1 MSQLSAISG
10 ALAQDQ
16 FLQLLVTQ
24 LQNQDPL
31 DPVSDKDFI
40 NQLAQLSSLQSLQNL
55 DASFAE
61 VLKLQQLTSGSELV
75 GRTVTFTDENE
86 QVRTGEVS
94 AVTVADQ
101 RVSLAVTTA
110 GGPATV
116 GLDQVTSV
124 A

>member
-94 AVTVADQ
+94 AVTVADLG
-101 RVSLAVTTA
+101 VSLAVTTA